1 MEEKY
6 IQNKLAVY
14 VCHVVVSIV
23 VNQLTISVSSSG
35 RIWRIARS
43 FGFPMILFTA
53 GGIALLVLHCALS
66 SIFLISYN
74 YSQWK
79 FFSII
84 HTKYL
89 MPKRLTHY
97 LYMFGKKCWRTAK
110 DATIYT
116 RYTHIKLWSWWWVGS
131 KICKCSTCSA
141 CANGNLTNFSV
152 WWPGYQ
158 IKTWK

>member
-66 SIFLISYN
+66 SIFLMSCN

-79 FFSII
+79 CSSII
-84 HTKYL
+84 DTYIACQNNKHITC
-89 MPKRLTHY
+89 T
-97 LYMFGKKCWRTAK
+97 CWAKTA
-110 DATIYT
+110 DGQQRMQQYAPDI
-116 RYTHIKLWSWWWVGS
+116 HISSFDLGDE
-131 KICKCSTCSA
+131 
-141 CANGNLTNFSV
+141 
-152 WWPGYQ
+152 
-158 IKTWK
+158 